1 MIKPLTIEGGAFEFV
16 MPTSFLPNY
25 KQHEV
30 IQNYRVLPSWYLQNN
45 EKGNL
50 ADLVPEYTFNYEFEI
65 RSTEKITFVGAPAEA
80 VTSLTPTG
88 YSVKMEKS
96 SKIPKREIKI
106 FYKSNN
112 MFAPQLKYQ
121 VDPLTN
127 EYAFLASFVPTFEP
141 PQP

>member
-50 ADLVPEYTFNYEFEI
+50 ADLVPEYTFNYEF
-65 RSTEKITFVGAPAEA
+65 
-80 VTSLTPTG
+80 
-88 YSVKMEKS
+88 
-96 SKIPKREIKI
+96 
-106 FYKSNN
+106 
-112 MFAPQLKYQ
+112 
-121 VDPLTN
+121 
-127 EYAFLASFVPTFEP
+127 
-141 PQP
+141 